1 VLVWGTQQLL
11 VIPVTERSTKL
22 LILNPHA
29 SYASFSQAKN
39 MHIILWWH
47 SPLSEVPAKDASKEN
62 GKKDQAYQPVFLS
75 RTQTTEEVHI

>member
-1 VLVWGTQQLL
+1 
-11 VIPVTERSTKL
+11 
-22 LILNPHA
+22 
-29 SYASFSQAKN
+29 

-47 SPLSEVPAKDASKEN
+47 SPLSEVPAKDACKEN